1 MKTRIFLLTVFA
13 ALCGVC
19 AADNG
24 DPNQNSATTQ
34 TPSTEQVAV
43 PKDTIY
49 KNGKM
54 KVKRSRLHRFDREI
68 QKTVFVPKGTWLGGA
83 SISYASKDYKNL
95 NTLLVKDIDADGYSF
110 GVTPIVGYF
119 VANNVAVGARF
130 AYNRSKIDLRNFDL
144 NLGSNFNIKLK
155 DYYYLEHDFQVI
167 GFARTYMSLGGSK
180 VFGFFSEMRAAYG
193 RSQAKMTTGQY
204 GVTPFD
210 GTYSVSNYL
219 YIGFSPGLTAF
230 VQDWM
235 AVEVQLGVLGFNFKW
250 TDQVTN
256 QVETGSEKSFSGK
269 FQIDLFSRS
278 IGSTIYF

>member
-1 MKTRIFLLTVFA
+1 MKSKIFLLTLFA

-19 AADNG
+19 EADNG

-68 QKTVFVPKGTWLGGA
+68 QKTVFVPKGTWLCGA
-83 SISYASKDYKNL
+83 SISDASKDYKNL

-155 DYYYLEHDFQVI
+155 DYYYLDHDFQVI

-204 GVTPFD
+204 GPHSLRASLD
-210 GTYSVSNYL
+210 GGRGATRSAGLQLQVDR
-219 YIGFSPGLTAF
+219 PGHQPGRDRLREKLLRQVPDRF
-230 VQDWM
+230 V
-235 AVEVQLGVLGFNFKW
+235 LNKHRFNHIFLIH
-250 TDQVTN
+250 D
-256 QVETGSEKSFSGK
+256 
-269 FQIDLFSRS
+269 
-278 IGSTIYF
+278 YA